1 MLNKLI
7 KAISLLQQN
16 ITGKFTSLLSD
27 KTLNLISIFRAKHQ
41 AEVIIFIPNNN
52 VNEWE
57 YKCVNVNV
65 KILHLE
71 GVNLL
76 YLFRAK
82 Q

>member
-7 KAISLLQQN
+7 KVISLLQQN
-16 ITGKFTSLLSD
+16 ITGKFTCLLID
-27 KTLNLISIFRAKHQ
+27 KTLNFISIFRAKHS
-41 AEVIIFIPNNN
+41 AEVIIFISNKN

-57 YKCVNVNV
+57 YKCVNLNV

-71 GVNLL
+71 GVNLF
-76 YLFRAK
+76 YLFSAK

>member
-7 KAISLLQQN
+7 KTISLSQQN
-16 ITGKFTSLLSD
+16 ITGKFASLLTD

-52 VNEWE
+52 VNKWE
-57 YKCVNVNV
+57 YKCVDVNV
-65 KILHLE
+65 KILHFQ

-76 YLFRAK
+76 YLFSAK